1 MNPAQVAAAL
11 SVGLFVGMVVCL
23 EVGYRLGRRSS
34 ENPELTH
41 EGIGAIEAAV
51 FALLGLLLGFSLA
64 GGTSRL
70 DTRRQLIFEE
80 ANAIETAYLCLDT
93 LADHDQP
100 EMRRFFR
107 EYLEARLR
115 VYQKPD
121 PGGAEQELAHAAQI
135 QQTIWSQAVIVSRR
149 ADPTQTAALLL
160 LPALSQMIDVT
171 TSRTVALHT
180 HLPTLIFA
188 LLMGVALLSGLL
200 AGYAMAKRRSR
211 SWLHMVVY
219 AMVVAGTIYAVVD
232 LDYPRS
238 GWIRLEEADNAL
250 AKLRDSIR

>member
-23 EVGYRLGRRSS
+23 EVGYRLGRRGS

-41 EGIGAIEAAV
+41 EGIGAMEAAV
-51 FALLGLLLGFSLA
+51 FGLLGLLLGFSLA

-70 DTRRQLIFEE
+70 DTRRQLIIAE
-80 ANAIETAYLCLDT
+80 ANAIGTAYLRLDT
-93 LADHDQP
+93 LAAHDQP

-135 QQTIWSQAVIVSRR
+135 QQRIWSQAVIVSR
-149 ADPTQTAALLL
+149 ADPTQTAARLL
-160 LPALSQMIDVT
+160 LPALNQMIEVT
-171 TSRTVALHT
+171 TSRTVWQHT
-180 HLPTLIFA
+180 HLPALIFA

-211 SWLHMVVY
+211 SWLHMLVY
-219 AMVVAGTIYAVVD
+219 ALAVAGTIYAVVD
-232 LDYPRS
+232 LDYPHA
-238 GWIRLEEADNAL
+238 GWIRLEVADDAL

>member
-23 EVGYRLGRRSS
+23 EVGYRLGRRGS

-51 FALLGLLLGFSLA
+51 FGLLGLLLGFSLA

-70 DTRRQLIFEE
+70 DTRRQQIIEE
-80 ANAIETAYLCLDT
+80 ANAIGTAYLRLDT
-93 LADHDQP
+93 LAAHDQP

-121 PGGAEQELAHAAQI
+121 PGGAEQELAHAGQI
-135 QQTIWSQAVIVSRR
+135 QQRIWSKAVIVSR
-149 ADPTQTAALLL
+149 AAPTQTAALLL

-180 HLPTLIFA
+180 HLPALIFA

-211 SWLHMVVY
+211 SWLHMLVY
-219 AMVVAGTIYAVVD
+219 ALVVAGTIYAIID